1 MKKEILYMVSIFLFC
16 ILAVS
21 ILFAHRYY
29 APPKERVSFLIPRP
43 DDTLRIAYI
52 GDSWANIHKNKH
64 NCLIPNIIEDSIHI
78 PTRIY
83 SYGFPGRKSK
93 EVYEAIFDDKEQKMI
108 LHKFGLNYCVVS
120 AGINDANEKMS
131 INYYQNSIDCIIR
144 FLLSNH
150 VHPVILE
157 IPDYDILKTYSW
169 QRRNRKLLYQ
179 LSMVLNHVPL
189 DCKQIYREALDK
201 LIRIKNY
208 QGKVSVIRY
217 KSWNKDY
224 EKDLKTMYLIDGVH
238 LNEYGNT
245 LLDSVIAKQ
254 IISILNHDKRL

>member
-1 MKKEILYMVSIFLFC
+1 MKKRIIYMASILLFC
-16 ILAVS
+16 ALAVS
-21 ILFAHRYY
+21 IVFAYRYY
-29 APPKERVSFLIPRP
+29 APPTERASFIIPTS

-52 GDSWANIHKNKH
+52 GDSWANIHKNEH
-64 NCLIPNIIEDSIHI
+64 NCLIPTIIEDSIHI

-93 EVYEAIFDDKEQKMI
+93 EVYEAIFDDKEQKKI
-108 LHKFGLNYCVVS
+108 LQKFGLSYCIVS

-131 INYYQNSIDCIIR
+131 TNYYQNSIDCIVR

-169 QRRNRKLLYQ
+169 QKRNRKLLYQ

-189 DCKQIYREALDK
+189 DCKQIYREALDE
-201 LIRIKNY
+201 LISIKKY

-217 KSWNKDY
+217 KSWNNNY
-224 EKDLKTMYLIDGVH
+224 EKDQNTMYLIDGIH
-238 LNEYGNT
+238 LNDYGND
-245 LLDSVIAKQ
+245 LLDSVIAKE
-254 IISILNHDKRL
+254 IISMLNHDRRL